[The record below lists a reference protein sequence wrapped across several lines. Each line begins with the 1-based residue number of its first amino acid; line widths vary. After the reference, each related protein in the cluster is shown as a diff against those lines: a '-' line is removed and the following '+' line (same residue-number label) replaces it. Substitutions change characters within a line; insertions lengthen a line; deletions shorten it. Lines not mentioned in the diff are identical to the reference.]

1 VADGYGRPPDV
12 EEVHARRACLLTAQW
27 LLKVTRYAWDSGIA
41 PAEWKSAVIA
51 PSYKGKDPRDA
62 AGSCRGIGLLSI
74 AGKVY
79 ARLLLHS
86 TVEQIEP

>member
-1 VADGYGRPPDV
+1 MGLGHCTCGV
-12 EEVHARRACLLTAQW
+12 EICCDCPIVQGQR
-27 LLKVTRYAWDSGIA
+27 
-41 PAEWKSAVIA
+41 SAVIA